1 MTRSVTQEI
10 AIDFP
15 IIQAPMAGV
24 STPELAAAVSNAGGL
39 GSLGAGASSV
49 AQARAA
55 IIKTRELTSRPF
67 NVNLFCHAAAPRD
80 EALEKE
86 WIELL
91 RPLFTSFG
99 GIPPVKLAE
108 IYQSFIGHDDML
120 EMLLDTAPAVVSFH
134 FGLPE
139 SHVIQAL
146 RAKKIVTMA
155 SATNLEEALLIVASG
170 VDIVIAQG
178 YEAGGHRGMF
188 DEQALDARLSTFAL
202 VQLLKSR
209 LSVPIIAAG
218 GIMDGSGIRAM
229 MAIGADGVQMGT
241 AFLLCPESAADDGYR
256 SVIKS
261 SREHQTFMTR
271 AISGRAA
278 RSLDND
284 FCRHGRTFSPH
295 SIPAYPVAYDLGKAL
310 TNAAKAAGHQ
320 GYGAH
325 WAGQGINLIRE
336 MPARELVHL
345 LACEAG
351 L

>member
-1 MTRSVTQEI
+1 MTRSVTQEL

-39 GSLGAGASSV
+39 GSLGIGASSIT
-49 AQARAA
+49 QARAA

-67 NVNLFCHAAAPRD
+67 NVNLFCHAAARRN
-80 EALEKE
+80 EALEKT
-86 WIELL
+86 WVELF

-99 GIPPVKLAE
+99 SMPPEKLSE

-134 FGLPE
+134 FGVPE
-139 SHVIQAL
+139 SHIIQAFHA
-146 RAKKIVTMA
+146 RKIVTMA
-155 SATNLEEALLIVASG
+155 SATNLEEALLIVARG

-178 YEAGGHRGMF
+178 YEAGGHRGIF
-188 DEQALDARLSTFAL
+188 DEHALDARLSTFTL
-202 VQLLKSR
+202 VQQLKR
-209 LSVPIIAAG
+209 QIEVPVIAAG

-241 AFLLCPESAADDGYR
+241 AFLLCPESAADEGYR
-256 SVIKS
+256 SVINA

-278 RSLDND
+278 RSIDND
-284 FCRHGRTFSPH
+284 FCRQGRTFAAH
-295 SIPAYPVAYDLGKAL
+295 AIPAYPVAYDLGKAL
-310 TNAAKAAGHQ
+310 ANAAKAKGQQ
-320 GYGAH
+320 GYSAH

-336 MPARELVHL
+336 MPARELLHL

>member
-1 MTRSVTQEI
+1 MTRSVTQEL

-39 GSLGAGASSV
+39 GSLGIGASSV

-80 EALEKE
+80 EVLEKA
-86 WIELL
+86 WVELF
-91 RPLFTSFG
+91 RPLFNSLG
-99 GIPPVKLAE
+99 GVPPETLSE

-134 FGLPE
+134 FGVPE
-139 SHVIQAL
+139 SHIIQAL
-146 RAKKIVTMA
+146 HARKIVTMA
-155 SATNLEEALLIVASG
+155 SATNLEEALLIVARG

-178 YEAGGHRGMF
+178 YDAGGHRGIF
-188 DEQALDARLSTFAL
+188 DEHALDTRLSTFTL
-202 VQLLKSR
+202 VQQLKR
-209 LSVPIIAAG
+209 QIEVPVIAAG

-229 MAIGADGVQMGT
+229 MAIGADGVQLGT
-241 AFLLCPESAADDGYR
+241 AFLLCPESAADNGYR
-256 SVIKS
+256 SVINS

-271 AISGRAA
+271 AISGREA
-278 RSLDND
+278 RCLDND
-284 FCRHGRTFSPH
+284 FCRRGRAFAAH
-295 SIPAYPVAYDLGKAL
+295 AVPAYPVAYDMGKAL
-310 TNAAKAAGHQ
+310 ASAAKAKGQQ
-320 GYGAH
+320 GYSAH

-336 MPARELVHL
+336 MPAGELVRT
-345 LACEAG
+345 LAYEAG